1 MNFGAAGFN
10 VLASRRPFYLL
21 KVMKKY
27 KYKNIIYSDIDTIW
41 LKDPRTF
48 LKGNYDFW
56 AQLDGLID
64 GIPYFEGF
72 IPYICTGFLAL
83 QSTKKTLKILR
94 LWRQVTEIINNK
106 SRVNQADFQRIVFE
120 QSANFGVLPLRYF
133 PNGETYFEQMS
144 ELLRKDVVF
153 IHNNYI
159 IGKAKKIQRFQQ
171 FDIWAQ
177 DFMQGKYISLSL

>member
-48 LKGNYDFW
+48 LKGKYDFW